1 MRTDHRLLLVSLL
14 TLFSACLRP
23 ARERAELDNK
33 VGKYETEEIKINVSQ
48 GLAAVHNLEKS
59 KFKFWLQ
66 APEIE
71 FTFENTGSVELDL
84 EVQLHNT
91 LPEIEV
97 ECIDENI
104 EACVVQL
111 ENTSVLTRKLLRL
124 TLPVGSKYNLHL
136 KATDTSSSVFKIAL
150 LSDIQEELPRVLDII
165 NKMNEP
171 EDVLFAISAGDLTD
185 NGIKEQ
191 IVKFQDSFEA
201 LNYPFYSTPGNHDVG
216 MASSR
221 IWHEMFGRNSFSFV
235 FSDTRFTFVDSA
247 NATVD
252 PLVHD
257 QLDKWLELGKDQVH
271 LFITH
276 IPLVDPDGFR
286 NGSFRS
292 RNESAKILSK
302 LAAYK
307 VDLTLYGHIHS
318 LYHYENAGIEAYIS
332 GGGGGWPEKL
342 DDIGRHFLL
351 ITIDPSRGIEKVET
365 IRVD

>member
-1 MRTDHRLLLVSLL
+1 MRITHHLLLVSLL
-14 TLFSACLRP
+14 ILFPACLRP
-23 ARERAELDNK
+23 AQKRAELDNK
-33 VGKYETEEIKINVSQ
+33 VGRYETEDINILVSQ
-48 GLAAVHNLEKS
+48 GLATIANLEKS
-59 KFKFWLQ
+59 KFKFWFQ
-66 APEIE
+66 APEVE
-71 FTFENTGSVELDL
+71 FDIENTATTDFDL
-84 EVQLHNT
+84 EIQLHNT

-97 ECIDENI
+97 ECFDQNNEDC
-104 EACVVQL
+104 AVQL
-111 ENTSVLTRKLLRL
+111 ENTAVPTRKMLRFN
-124 TLPVGSKYNLHL
+124 LPSGSKYIF
-136 KATDTSSSVFKIAL
+136 KIKSTVTESVYKIAL
-150 LSDIQEELPRVLDII
+150 LSDIQEELPRVSDII
-165 NKMNEP
+165 NKMNDQ

-191 IVKFQDSFEA
+191 LAQFKESFEN

-216 MASSR
+216 MASPR
-221 IWHEMFGRNSFSFV
+221 IWHEMIGRNSFSFV
-235 FSDTRFTFVDSA
+235 FLNTRFTFVDSA
-247 NATVD
+247 NATLD

-257 QLDKWLELGKDQVH
+257 QLDQWLELGKEQVH

-292 RNESAKILSK
+292 RNESSKILANLSTF
-302 LAAYK
+302 K

-318 LYHYENAGIEAYIS
+318 LYHYKNAGIEAYIS

-342 DDIGRHFLL
+342 DNIGRHFLI